1 MSPNRNVGALRWS
14 GDVSG
19 APGRG
24 MKRSSAAQ
32 TEKIL
37 SVSLTMQYFNAEY
50 QCGISKVASWPGTVG
65 PPLTTE
71 EKQETL
77 RGKIHER

>member
-1 MSPNRNVGALRWS
+1 
-14 GDVSG
+14 
-19 APGRG
+19 
-24 MKRSSAAQ
+24 
-32 TEKIL
+32 
-37 SVSLTMQYFNAEY
+37 MQYFNAEY